1 MTSIALI
8 AFSIGLPGMIGSKIL
23 ITNYYSRKDTKY
35 PVKAALIAVLCNF
48 VLNIAFVVYLVKTD
62 FNGAHIGLAVATSLS
77 AYVNF
82 FLFI

>member
-1 MTSIALI
+1 
-8 AFSIGLPGMIGSKIL
+8 MIGSKIL

-82 FLFI
+82 FFLFKKVNNSSYKNLKL